1 MSGAVSLGTALAVG
15 AGVAAVSTM
24 VQKPKTPQAPK
35 VQAPEAPSQ
44 SQAAQAPDQVARRSQ
59 QAAAAGGF
67 TPGGSSTMLTDAAGV
82 DPSELLLGKNTL
94 LGQ

>member
-15 AGVAAVSTM
+15 AGAAAVSQM
-24 VQKPKTPQAPK
+24 VMKPKGQATPK
-35 VQAPEAPSQ
+35 VAEPEPPP
-44 SQAAQAPDQVARRSQ
+44 QAAQAPDQSARRSQ
-59 QAAAAGGF
+59 QAAAGGGF
-67 TPGGSSTMLTDAAGV
+67 VPGSTSTMLTDAAGV